1 MKTRLKGQRIL
12 AAVLAFAL
20 VITVVPFTKANAADA
35 SYVITAQVANSE
47 DCGTVSGGGAVN
59 QGDNVTLV
67 ATPKTGWRFLYWL
80 DQWGGVVS
88 VDPTYT
94 FTPTCDC
101 KYYANFESTT
111 SGLSYSA
118 TVVTLLLIRSAKDM
132 GA

>member
-20 VITVVPFTKANAADA
+20 VITVVPFTKANASDV
-35 SYVITAQVANSE
+35 SYVITAEVANSE

-80 DQWGGVVS
+80 DQYGGVVS

-94 FTPTCDC
+94 FTPTCSC
-101 KYYANFESTT
+101 PNGRFRC
-111 SGLSYSA
+111 
-118 TVVTLLLIRSAKDM
+118 IKDLR
-132 GA
+132 